1 MPLATVSDVWR
12 ENKMPKHNKPNRGS
26 MAFSPRKRARS
37 ETPHISSWAAVEGDD
52 PKILGFA
59 GYKVGMSHIMA
70 VDYRKKSTT
79 AGQEIRMPVTIV
91 EIPPM
96 KVIGARGYIQDTY
109 GLRTLT
115 EAWEKKIDKDLERT
129 LPIPKGHNAKEAWKK
144 MSDNDLE
151 EIRLLVHTQP
161 RMVTGIPKKR
171 PEIME
176 MAVGGGSLDAQ
187 VEFAKEM
194 MGKEF
199 TMSDFTQ
206 DGEMLDAIAVT
217 TGYGFQGHV
226 KRWGVKLLTH
236 KNSKHRR
243 MIGNLGPFSPGYV
256 VSTVPQAGQTGYHQR
271 TEYNKR
277 LLKIGDNPDE
287 INPKGGFLNYG
298 LIRGNYA
305 LLHGSLP
312 GPSKR
317 LIRFRKAVRFHGKKT
332 DEIVAPEI
340 TMISQES
347 QQGV

>member
-1 MPLATVSDVWR
+1 
-12 ENKMPKHNKPNRGS
+12 

-37 ETPHISSWAAVEGDD
+37 ETPHVSSWAAVDGDET
-52 PKILGFA
+52 KILGFA

-79 AGQEIRMPVTIV
+79 AGQEIRMPVTVV
-91 EIPPM
+91 EVPPM
-96 KVIGARGYIQDTY
+96 KAIGVRAYIKDTY

-115 EAWEKKIDKDLERT
+115 EAWDKKFDDDLERK
-129 LPIPKGHNAKEAWKK
+129 LPLPKDHDAKSAWKK
-144 MSDNDLE
+144 MKDEDVE

-161 RMVTGIPKKR
+161 KLVTGIPKKK

-176 MAVGGGSLDAQ
+176 MGVGGGSIEDQIKFSKDIL
-187 VEFAKEM
+187 
-194 MGKEF
+194 GKEF
-199 TMSDFTQ
+199 TVNDFAE
-206 DGEMLDAIAVT
+206 DGEMLDAIAIT

-298 LIRGNYA
+298 LIRGSYA
-305 LLHGSLP
+305 LIHGSLP

-317 LIRFRKAVRFHGKKT
+317 LIRFRKAVRFHGTRAGAK
-332 DEIVAPEI
+332 VAPEI
-340 TMISQES
+340 TMVSQES

>member
-1 MPLATVSDVWR
+1 
-12 ENKMPKHNKPNRGS
+12 MPKHNKPNRGS

-37 ETPHISSWAAVEGDD
+37 ETPHVSSWAAVEGDD

-129 LPIPKGHNAKEAWKK
+129 LPIPKSHDAKAAWKK
-144 MSDNDLE
+144 MSDSDLE
-151 EIRLLVHTQP
+151 EVRLLVHTQP

-176 MAVGGGSLDAQ
+176 MAVGGGSVDAQ
-187 VEFAKEM
+187 IEFAKEM

-298 LIRGNYA
+298 LIRGSYA

-332 DEIVAPEI
+332 DSVVVPEI

>member
-1 MPLATVSDVWR
+1 
-12 ENKMPKHNKPNRGS
+12 

-37 ETPHISSWAAVEGDD
+37 ETPHVSSWAAVNGDE

-79 AGQEIRMPVTIV
+79 AGQEVRMPVTIV

-115 EAWEKKIDKDLERT
+115 EAWEKKIDKDLERK
-129 LPIPKGHNAKEAWKK
+129 LPIPKNHNAKNAWKK
-144 MSDNDLE
+144 MADSDLE

-161 RMVTGIPKKR
+161 KMVTGIPKKR

-176 MAVGGGSLDAQ
+176 MAVGGGSVDAQ
-187 VEFAKEM
+187 VEFAKGM

-199 TMSDFTQ
+199 IMSDFTE

-277 LLKIGDNPDE
+277 LLRIGDNPDE

-332 DEIVAPEI
+332 DSVVIPNI

>member
-187 VEFAKEM
+187 IEFAKEM

-332 DEIVAPEI
+332 EAIVAPEI

>member
-1 MPLATVSDVWR
+1 
-12 ENKMPKHNKPNRGS
+12 MPKHNKPNRGS

-129 LPIPKGHNAKEAWKK
+129 LPIPKGHNVKAAWKK
-144 MSDNDLE
+144 MSDSDLE
-151 EIRLLVHTQP
+151 EVRLLVHTQP

-176 MAVGGGSLDAQ
+176 MAVGGGSVDAQ
-187 VEFAKEM
+187 IEFAKEM

-277 LLKIGDNPDE
+277 LLRIGDNPDE

-305 LLHGSLP
+305 LVHGSLP

-332 DEIVAPEI
+332 DSVVVPEI

>member
-1 MPLATVSDVWR
+1 
-12 ENKMPKHNKPNRGS
+12 MPKHNKPNRGS
-26 MAFSPRKRARS
+26 MAFSPRKRARA
-37 ETPHISSWAAVEGDD
+37 ETPHVASWAAVEGDD

-129 LPIPKGHNAKEAWKK
+129 LPIPKGHNAKAAWKK
-144 MSDNDLE
+144 MSDSDLE
-151 EIRLLVHTQP
+151 EVRLLVHTQP

-176 MAVGGGSLDAQ
+176 MAVGGGSVDAQ
-187 VEFAKEM
+187 IEFAKEM

-332 DEIVAPEI
+332 DSVVVPEI

>member
-1 MPLATVSDVWR
+1 
-12 ENKMPKHNKPNRGS
+12 MPKHNKPNRGS

-96 KVIGARGYIQDTY
+96 KIIGARGYIQDTY

-144 MSDNDLE
+144 MSDSDLD

-176 MAVGGGSLDAQ
+176 MAVGGGSVDAQ
-187 VEFAKEM
+187 IEYAKEM

-298 LIRGNYA
+298 LIRGSYA

-332 DEIVAPEI
+332 DSVVVPEI

>member
-1 MPLATVSDVWR
+1 
-12 ENKMPKHNKPNRGS
+12 MPKHNKPNRGS

-37 ETPHISSWAAVEGDD
+37 ETPHISSWAAVDGDE

-70 VDYRKKSTT
+70 VDYRKKSKT
-79 AGQEIRMPVTIV
+79 AGQEIRMPVTVV
-91 EIPPM
+91 EFPPM
-96 KVIGARGYIQDTY
+96 KVIGVRAYVQDTY

-115 EAWEKKIDKDLERT
+115 EAWHNKLDSELERK
-129 LPIPKGHNAKEAWKK
+129 LPIPKGQDVKAAWKV
-144 MSDNDLE
+144 MGDNDLE

-161 RMVTGIPKKR
+161 KMVTGIPKKR

-176 MAVGGGSLDAQ
+176 MAVGGGSIDSQ
-187 VEFAKEM
+187 IEFAKGLL
-194 MGKEF
+194 GKEF
-199 TMSDFTQ
+199 TVNDFAE

-277 LLKIGDNPDE
+277 LLKIGDNPDD
-287 INPKGGFLNYG
+287 INPKGGFINYG
-298 LIRGNYA
+298 LIRGTYG

-312 GPSKR
+312 GPTKR
-317 LIRFRKAVRFHGKKT
+317 LIRFRKAVRFHGTKADAVIK
-332 DEIVAPEI
+332 PEI
-340 TMISQES
+340 TMVSQES

>member
-144 MSDNDLE
+144 ISDNDLE

>member
-1 MPLATVSDVWR
+1 
-12 ENKMPKHNKPNRGS
+12 

-129 LPIPKGHNAKEAWKK
+129 LPIPKGHNAKAAWKK
-144 MSDNDLE
+144 MSDSDLE
-151 EIRLLVHTQP
+151 EVRLLVHTQP

-176 MAVGGGSLDAQ
+176 MAVGGGSVDAQ
-187 VEFAKEM
+187 IEFAKEM

-226 KRWGVKLLTH
+226 KRWGVKILTH

-332 DEIVAPEI
+332 DSVVVPEI

>member
-1 MPLATVSDVWR
+1 
-12 ENKMPKHNKPNRGS
+12 MPKHNKPNRGS

-144 MSDNDLE
+144 MSDSDLE

-176 MAVGGGSLDAQ
+176 MAVGGGSVDAQ
-187 VEFAKEM
+187 IEFAKEM

-332 DEIVAPEI
+332 DSVVVPEI

>member
-1 MPLATVSDVWR
+1 
-12 ENKMPKHNKPNRGS
+12 MPKHNKPNRGS

-187 VEFAKEM
+187 IEFAKEM

-298 LIRGNYA
+298 
-305 LLHGSLP
+305 
-312 GPSKR
+312 
-317 LIRFRKAVRFHGKKT
+317 
-332 DEIVAPEI
+332 
-340 TMISQES
+340 
-347 QQGV
+347 

>member
-1 MPLATVSDVWR
+1 M
-12 ENKMPKHNKPNRGS
+12 
-26 MAFSPRKRARS
+26 
-37 ETPHISSWAAVEGDD
+37 
-52 PKILGFA
+52 KI
-59 GYKVGMSHIMA
+59 
-70 VDYRKKSTT
+70 
-79 AGQEIRMPVTIV
+79 
-91 EIPPM
+91 
-96 KVIGARGYIQDTY
+96 IGARGYIQDTY

-144 MSDNDLE
+144 MSDSDLE

-176 MAVGGGSLDAQ
+176 MAVGGGSVDAQ
-187 VEFAKEM
+187 IEYAKEM

-332 DEIVAPEI
+332 DSVVVPEI

>member
-1 MPLATVSDVWR
+1 
-12 ENKMPKHNKPNRGS
+12 MPKHNKPNRGS

-37 ETPHISSWAAVEGDD
+37 ETPHVSSWAAVDGDD

-79 AGQEIRMPVTIV
+79 AGQEVRMPVTIV

-96 KVIGARGYIQDTY
+96 KVIGTRGYIQDTY

-115 EAWEKKIDKDLERT
+115 EAWEKKIDNDLERT
-129 LPIPKGHNAKEAWKK
+129 LPLPKGHDAKKAWKK
-144 MSDNDLE
+144 MEDSDLE

-161 RMVTGIPKKR
+161 KMVTGIPKKR

-176 MAVGGGSLDAQ
+176 MAVGGGSIASQ
-187 VEFAKEM
+187 IEFAKGM

-199 TMSDFTQ
+199 TMTDFAE
-206 DGEMLDAIAVT
+206 DGEMLDAAAVT

-277 LLKIGDNPDE
+277 LLKIGNNPDE

-298 LIRGNYA
+298 LVRGNYA

-332 DEIVAPEI
+332 NTIVAPNI
-340 TMISQES
+340 TMVSQES

>member
-1 MPLATVSDVWR
+1 
-12 ENKMPKHNKPNRGS
+12 MPKHNKPNRGS

-129 LPIPKGHNAKEAWKK
+129 LPIPKGHNAKAAWKK
-144 MSDNDLE
+144 MSDSDLE
-151 EIRLLVHTQP
+151 EVRLLVHTQP

-176 MAVGGGSLDAQ
+176 MAVGGGSVDAQ
-187 VEFAKEM
+187 IEFAKEM

-332 DEIVAPEI
+332 DSVVIPEI

>member
-1 MPLATVSDVWR
+1 
-12 ENKMPKHNKPNRGS
+12 

-129 LPIPKGHNAKEAWKK
+129 LPIPKGHNAKAAWKK
-144 MSDNDLE
+144 MSDSDLE
-151 EIRLLVHTQP
+151 EVRLLVHTQP

-176 MAVGGGSLDAQ
+176 MAVGGGSVDAQ
-187 VEFAKEM
+187 IEFAKEM

-277 LLKIGDNPDE
+277 LLRIGDNPDE

-332 DEIVAPEI
+332 DSVVVPEI

>member
-1 MPLATVSDVWR
+1 
-12 ENKMPKHNKPNRGS
+12 

-59 GYKVGMSHIMA
+59 GYKVGMSHVMA

-129 LPIPKGHNAKEAWKK
+129 LPIPKGHNAKAAWKK
-144 MSDNDLE
+144 MSDSDLE
-151 EIRLLVHTQP
+151 EVRLLVHTQP

-176 MAVGGGSLDAQ
+176 MAVGGGSVNAQ
-187 VEFAKEM
+187 IEFAKEM

-305 LLHGSLP
+305 LVHGSLP

-332 DEIVAPEI
+332 DSVVVPEI

>member
-1 MPLATVSDVWR
+1 
-12 ENKMPKHNKPNRGS
+12 MPKHNKPNRGS

-144 MSDNDLE
+144 MSDHDLE

-176 MAVGGGSLDAQ
+176 IAVGGGSLDAQ
-187 VEFAKEM
+187 IEFAKEM

-332 DEIVAPEI
+332 DAIVAPEI

>member
-1 MPLATVSDVWR
+1 
-12 ENKMPKHNKPNRGS
+12 MPKHNKPNRGS

-144 MSDNDLE
+144 ISDNDLE

-187 VEFAKEM
+187 IEFAKEM

-332 DEIVAPEI
+332 DAIVAPEI

>member
-1 MPLATVSDVWR
+1 
-12 ENKMPKHNKPNRGS
+12 MPKHNKPNRGS

-187 VEFAKEM
+187 IEYAKEM

-332 DEIVAPEI
+332 EAIVAPEI

>member
-1 MPLATVSDVWR
+1 
-12 ENKMPKHNKPNRGS
+12 MPKHNKPNRGS

-129 LPIPKGHNAKEAWKK
+129 LPIPKGHNAKAAWKK
-144 MSDNDLE
+144 MSDSDLE
-151 EIRLLVHTQP
+151 EVRLLVHTQP

-176 MAVGGGSLDAQ
+176 MAVGGGSVDAQ
-187 VEFAKEM
+187 IEFAKEM

-305 LLHGSLP
+305 ILHGSLP

-332 DEIVAPEI
+332 DSVVVPKI

>member
-1 MPLATVSDVWR
+1 
-12 ENKMPKHNKPNRGS
+12 
-26 MAFSPRKRARS
+26 
-37 ETPHISSWAAVEGDD
+37 
-52 PKILGFA
+52 
-59 GYKVGMSHIMA
+59 MA

-129 LPIPKGHNAKEAWKK
+129 LPIPKGHNAKAAWKK
-144 MSDNDLE
+144 MSDSDLE
-151 EIRLLVHTQP
+151 EVRLLVHTQP

-176 MAVGGGSLDAQ
+176 MAVGGGSVDAQ
-187 VEFAKEM
+187 IEFAKEM

-332 DEIVAPEI
+332 DSVVVPEI

>member
-1 MPLATVSDVWR
+1 
-12 ENKMPKHNKPNRGS
+12 

-37 ETPHISSWAAVEGDD
+37 ETPHISSWAAVEGDE

-187 VEFAKEM
+187 IEFAKEM

-332 DEIVAPEI
+332 DAIVAPEI

>member
-1 MPLATVSDVWR
+1 
-12 ENKMPKHNKPNRGS
+12 MPKHNKPNRGS

-144 MSDNDLE
+144 MSDHDLE

-187 VEFAKEM
+187 IEFAKEM

-332 DEIVAPEI
+332 DAIVAPEI

>member
-1 MPLATVSDVWR
+1 
-12 ENKMPKHNKPNRGS
+12 MPKHNKPNRGS

-37 ETPHISSWAAVEGDD
+37 ETPHVSSWAAVEGDD

-115 EAWEKKIDKDLERT
+115 EAWEKKMDKDLERT
-129 LPIPKGHNAKEAWKK
+129 LPIPKGHNAKAAWKK
-144 MSDNDLE
+144 MSDSDLE
-151 EIRLLVHTQP
+151 EVRLLVHTQP

-176 MAVGGGSLDAQ
+176 MAVGGGSVDAQ
-187 VEFAKEM
+187 IEFAKEM

-332 DEIVAPEI
+332 DSVVVPEI

>member
-1 MPLATVSDVWR
+1 
-12 ENKMPKHNKPNRGS
+12 

-37 ETPHISSWAAVEGDD
+37 ETPHVSSWAAVDGDET
-52 PKILGFA
+52 KILGFA

-79 AGQEIRMPVTIV
+79 AGQEIRMPVTVV
-91 EIPPM
+91 EVPPM
-96 KVIGARGYIQDTY
+96 KAIGVRAYIKDTY

-115 EAWEKKIDKDLERT
+115 EAWDKKFDDDLERK
-129 LPIPKGHNAKEAWKK
+129 LPLPKDHDAKSAWKK
-144 MSDNDLE
+144 MKDEDVE

-161 RMVTGIPKKR
+161 KLVTGIPKKK

-176 MAVGGGSLDAQ
+176 MGVGGGSIEDQIKFSKDIL
-187 VEFAKEM
+187 
-194 MGKEF
+194 GKEF
-199 TMSDFTQ
+199 TVNDFAE
-206 DGEMLDAIAVT
+206 DGEMLDAIAIT

-298 LIRGNYA
+298 LIRGSYA
-305 LLHGSLP
+305 LIHGSLP

-317 LIRFRKAVRFHGKKT
+317 LIRFRKAVRFHGTRANAK
-332 DEIVAPEI
+332 VAPEI
-340 TMISQES
+340 TMVSQES

>member
-1 MPLATVSDVWR
+1 
-12 ENKMPKHNKPNRGS
+12 

-129 LPIPKGHNAKEAWKK
+129 LPIPKGHNAKAAWKK
-144 MSDNDLE
+144 MYDSDLE
-151 EIRLLVHTQP
+151 EVRLLVHTQP

-176 MAVGGGSLDAQ
+176 MAVGGGSVDAQ
-187 VEFAKEM
+187 IEFAKEM

-332 DEIVAPEI
+332 DSVVVPEI

>member
-1 MPLATVSDVWR
+1 
-12 ENKMPKHNKPNRGS
+12 

-144 MSDNDLE
+144 MSDHDLE

-187 VEFAKEM
+187 IQFAKEM

-332 DEIVAPEI
+332 DAIVAPEI

>member
-1 MPLATVSDVWR
+1 
-12 ENKMPKHNKPNRGS
+12 MPKHNKPNRGS

-187 VEFAKEM
+187 IEFAKEM

-298 LIRGNYA
+298 LIRGSYA

-332 DEIVAPEI
+332 DAIVAPEI

>member
-1 MPLATVSDVWR
+1 
-12 ENKMPKHNKPNRGS
+12 

-129 LPIPKGHNAKEAWKK
+129 LPISKGHNAKEAWKK

-187 VEFAKEM
+187 IEYAKEM

-332 DEIVAPEI
+332 DAIVAPEI

>member
-1 MPLATVSDVWR
+1 
-12 ENKMPKHNKPNRGS
+12 

-187 VEFAKEM
+187 IEYAKEM

-332 DEIVAPEI
+332 DAIIAPEI

>member
-1 MPLATVSDVWR
+1 
-12 ENKMPKHNKPNRGS
+12 MPKHNKPNRGS

-37 ETPHISSWAAVEGDD
+37 ETPHISSWAAVDGDD

-70 VDYRKKSTT
+70 IDYRKKSTT

-96 KVIGARGYIQDTY
+96 KIIGARGYIQDTY

-144 MSDNDLE
+144 MSDSDLE
-151 EIRLLVHTQP
+151 EVRLLVHTQP

-176 MAVGGGSLDAQ
+176 MAVGGGSVDAQ
-187 VEFAKEM
+187 IEFAKGM

-199 TMSDFTQ
+199 TMSDFTE

-305 LLHGSLP
+305 LMHGSLP

-332 DEIVAPEI
+332 NTIVAPEI

>member
-1 MPLATVSDVWR
+1 
-12 ENKMPKHNKPNRGS
+12 
-26 MAFSPRKRARS
+26 
-37 ETPHISSWAAVEGDD
+37 
-52 PKILGFA
+52 
-59 GYKVGMSHIMA
+59 MSHIMA

-129 LPIPKGHNAKEAWKK
+129 LPIPKGHNAKAAWKK
-144 MSDNDLE
+144 MSDSDLE
-151 EIRLLVHTQP
+151 EVRLLVHTQP

-176 MAVGGGSLDAQ
+176 MAVGGGSIDAQ
-187 VEFAKEM
+187 IEFAKEM

-332 DEIVAPEI
+332 DSVVVPEI